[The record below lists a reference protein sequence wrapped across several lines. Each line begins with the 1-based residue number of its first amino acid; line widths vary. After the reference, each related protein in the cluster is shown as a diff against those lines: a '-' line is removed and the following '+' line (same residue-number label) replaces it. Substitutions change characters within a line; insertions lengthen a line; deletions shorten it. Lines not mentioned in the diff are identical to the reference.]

1 MRVLIVEDNPT
12 ICQMMHGIVSPL
24 ADAVYDCA
32 DGAQALAAYQTH
44 HPDVV
49 LMDIAVGAVDGITAT
64 RRIRAADPMAQIII
78 VTMFDEADLRE
89 AAQAA
94 GASGYV
100 LKDNLLELRQWLQMR
115 HANETTNPSHLPVAE
130 KEQFQ

>member
-49 LMDIAVGAVDGITAT
+49 LMDIAVGTVDGITAT